1 MANDPYWS
9 NTVLLLHGDVA
20 GDPDW
25 ESAVLADGFTSAA
38 ATVPATTWNDPYGT
52 IGQYF
57 GKQALYCQDAPE
69 QCYVVVLDTTGDYD
83 ALVLDRI
90 APVS

>member
-1 MANDPYWS
+1 MA
-9 NTVLLLHGDVA
+9 
-20 GDPDW
+20 
-25 ESAVLADGFTSAA
+25 
-38 ATVPATTWNDPYGT
+38 NDPYGT

-90 APVS
+90 AQVS